1 MLSPQRTAAGFAEV
15 VAVVVVLLLVVVA
28 IVVIFVG
35 AVAVVDITAGL
46 RDALSA
52 MTRSVARSTATP

>member
-1 MLSPQRTAAGFAEV
+1 MLPQLATTGFAEV
-15 VAVVVVLLLVVVA
+15 VAVVVVLLLGVATA
-28 IVVIFVG
+28 IVVIIVG
-35 AVAVVDITAGL
+35 AVAVVDVIAGL

>member
-15 VAVVVVLLLVVVA
+15 VVVVVVLLVVVA